1 MVERKRQQKLKLDN
15 MAIKSKKLSK
25 KKKEIQPVKEV
36 RISINSSFN
45 NTIVSGSEYQTGNL
59 LVWAFSG
66 SVGFKG
72 TKKGTPYAAT
82 TAMKDMLDKLMQYK
96 PETAYIFVSGAGNG
110 RDAALR
116 AMSGSG
122 IKVAMIKD
130 VTPLPHNGCR
140 PKKARRV

>member
-1 MVERKRQQKLKLDN
+1 MVT
-15 MAIKSKKLSK
+15 KSKKITK
-25 KKKEIQPVKEV
+25 KKKEILLVKEV

-45 NTIVSGSEYQTGNL
+45 NTIVSGSEYRTGNVL
-59 LVWAFSG
+59 AWASSG

-82 TAMKDMLDKLMQYK
+82 TAMKDMLDKLLQHQ

-122 IKVAMIKD
+122 IKVAKIKD

>member
-1 MVERKRQQKLKLDN
+1 
-15 MAIKSKKLSK
+15 MAIKTKKVTNK
-25 KKKEIQPVKEV
+25 KKKEIRVVKEV

-45 NTIVSGSEYQTGNL
+45 NTIVSGSEYHTGNVL
-59 LVWAFSG
+59 AWASSG

-82 TAMKDMLDKLMQYK
+82 TAMKDMLDKLMEYK
-96 PETAYIFVSGAGNG
+96 PEIAYIFVSGAGNG

-116 AMSGSG
+116 AMSGTG
-122 IKVAMIKD
+122 IKVAKIRD

>member
-1 MVERKRQQKLKLDN
+1 
-15 MAIKSKKLSK
+15 MAIKTKKRK
-25 KKKEIQPVKEV
+25 KDIQTVKEV
-36 RISINSSFN
+36 RISVNSSFN
-45 NTIVSGSEYQTGNL
+45 NTIVSGSDYRTGNVL
-59 LVWAFSG
+59 AWASSG

-82 TAMKDMLDKLMQYK
+82 TAMKDMLDKLMEYK
-96 PETAYIFVSGAGNG
+96 PEIAYIFVSGAGNG

-116 AMSGSG
+116 VISGTG
-122 IKVAMIKD
+122 IKVAKIKD

>member
-1 MVERKRQQKLKLDN
+1 
-15 MAIKSKKLSK
+15 
-25 KKKEIQPVKEV
+25 
-36 RISINSSFN
+36 
-45 NTIVSGSEYQTGNL
+45 
-59 LVWAFSG
+59 
-66 SVGFKG
+66 
-72 TKKGTPYAAT
+72 
-82 TAMKDMLDKLMQYK
+82 MKDMLDKLMQYK

>member
-1 MVERKRQQKLKLDN
+1 MVT
-15 MAIKSKKLSK
+15 KSKKITK
-25 KKKEIQPVKEV
+25 KKKEILLVKEV

-45 NTIVSGSEYQTGNL
+45 NTIVSGSEYRTGNVL
-59 LVWAFSG
+59 AWASSG

-82 TAMKDMLDKLMQYK
+82 TAMKDMLDKLLQHQ
-96 PETAYIFVSGAGNG
+96 PEIAYIFVSGAGNG

-122 IKVAMIKD
+122 IKVAKIKD

>member
-1 MVERKRQQKLKLDN
+1 MVT
-15 MAIKSKKLSK
+15 KSKKITK
-25 KKKEIQPVKEV
+25 KKKEILLVKEV
-36 RISINSSFN
+36 RISINSSVN
-45 NTIVSGSEYQTGNL
+45 NTIVSGSEYRTGNVL
-59 LVWAFSG
+59 AWASSG
-66 SVGFKG
+66 SVGFKV

-82 TAMKDMLDKLMQYK
+82 TAMKDMLDKLLQHQ
-96 PETAYIFVSGAGNG
+96 PEIAYIFVSGAGNG

-122 IKVAMIKD
+122 IKVAKIKD

>member
-1 MVERKRQQKLKLDN
+1 
-15 MAIKSKKLSK
+15 MAIKSKKHNK
-25 KKKEIQPVKEV
+25 RKKEIQPVKEV

-45 NTIVSGSEYQTGNL
+45 NTIVSGSEYHTGNVL
-59 LVWAFSG
+59 AWASSG

-122 IKVAMIKD
+122 IKVAKIKD